1 VRSPSVRDFLR
12 IQPFGQLP
20 KDGAARQ
27 DRNMLGTPGRR
38 CSRRARRW
46 AACAVA
52 AAATAAG
59 VAPLAQAQDKPPDG
73 SAPSSCRPS
82 PKGDPKRPPAIAE
95 VAARARAGLEI
106 APGAIAP
113 RALAA
118 GRPAEV
124 SVRLG
129 PDPLGIAALLRVA
142 PGSFWGSAGASV
154 SANAPGAEAWGGVR
168 ADGSARLWLTAPQ
181 PGPVTMRLHVP
192 GRALQRALGLCPTA
206 GWSIGSALRRQGAAP
221 GSPVLEVE
229 DLPVP
234 VPHPGPE
241 PVPTPGPE
249 PSP

>member
-106 APGAIAP
+106 APDAIVP

-124 SVRLG
+124 AVRLG
-129 PDPLGIAALLRVA
+129 PDPLGIAALLRVDPA
-142 PGSFWGSAGASV
+142 AFWGSAGASL
-154 SANAPGAEAWGGVR
+154 SAIAPGAVAYGGIR
-168 ADGSARLWLTAPQ
+168 ADGSARLWLTPQ
-181 PGPVTMRLHVP
+181 RPGPVTMRLAVP
-192 GRALQRALGLCPTA
+192 GRALQRALGLCQTG
-206 GWSIGSALRRQGAAP
+206 GWWIGSGLRRPGEAP
-221 GSPVLEVE
+221 GSPVLQVE
-229 DLPVP
+229 DLPIP
-234 VPHPGPE
+234 PPDPGPE